1 MEYDGTG
8 LKAGVQFQC
17 TQCGGMVQVGAP
29 RAKGKTAGPRAAGGP
44 RPAGGPRAA
53 GGPARGGARGRPAA
67 GGSPMGQMQ
76 AAQQKPGYGP
86 PKKGSNAGV
95 FVGIGVGVI
104 ALVIVLAAVFMG
116 SGPAPEDLAKQK
128 AEEDHKRHK
137 EEMAKKDA
145 EVAAE
150 NEAKLKPINALMQQG
165 PSIEAA
171 LRNGDAATLEALFDW
186 NAYASYNANLI
197 AGTWGGNM
205 EYKEAALICVGDWV
219 RDADGAPTGSFMGKA
234 AHGADGLRQRVMEYI
249 KEFYFGAQDI
259 KWEKARTEAHAGNS
273 VTVGSTVYLTKP
285 IYISFK
291 GSGPEKE
298 FWLGAPKGSG
308 DVRIVNF
315 IDKGAFTKLQEKEA
329 PRQRKV
335 DDRDPR
341 NPDRDPRNPDRDPAS
356 DPGSDPIPGMEDPP
370 ANPDDNLPNVAK
382 IGTMPTE
389 PALVN
394 AVNELKNGGKLNAQR
409 ISQIKGEPNKDEKKA
424 TMGAL
429 VDLLIDAVNSKDR
442 TAKLNISTALHECF
456 KFLAYVGWEKE
467 ELVYSIGFEGQSESD
482 IIVRRW
488 IELYNS
494 YKPE

>member
-8 LKAGVQFQC
+8 LQAGVQFQC

-95 FVGIGVGVI
+95 IVGVIVGVI

-116 SGPAPEDLAKQK
+116 SGPTPEDQTKQRAADDLK
-128 AEEDHKRHK
+128 KRK

-150 NEAKLKPINALMQQG
+150 NEAKLKPINAAMEQA
-165 PSIEAA
+165 PAIEAA
-171 LRNGDAATLEALFDW
+171 LRNGDAATLEAMFDW
-186 NAYASYNANLI
+186 NVYASYNANWI
-197 AGTWGGNM
+197 AGNWGGSWD
-205 EYKEAALICVGDWV
+205 YKEAALLCVGEWV
-219 RDADGAPTGSFMGKA
+219 KDADGAPTGVFMGKA
-234 AHGADGLRQRVMEYI
+234 AHGADGLKQRVMEYI
-249 KEFYFGAQDI
+249 KDFYFGAQDI

-273 VTVGSTVYLTKP
+273 VTVGSTTYLTKP
-285 IYISFK
+285 VYISFK

-298 FWLGAPKGSG
+298 FWLGAPKGST

-335 DDRDPR
+335 DDRDPT
-341 NPDRDPRNPDRDPAS
+341 NPDRDPRNPDRDPGEN
-356 DPGSDPIPGMEDPP
+356 PPMEDPP
-370 ANPDDNLPNVAK
+370 ADPDENLPNVAK
-382 IGTMPTE
+382 TGAMPTD
-389 PALVN
+389 AVLVN
-394 AVNELKNGGKLNAQR
+394 CVKELQKDGGKLNAAR
-409 ISQIKGEPNKDEKKA
+409 VSQVKGEPNKVEKKA
-424 TMGAL
+424 TMGAMI
-429 VDLLIDAVNSKDR
+429 DLLIDAVNKKDR
-442 TAKLNISTALHECF
+442 NGKLNISNALYDCF
-456 KFLAYVGWEKE
+456 QFLRYEGWEKE
-467 ELVYSIGFEGQSESD
+467 ELVYTIGFDGQSESD